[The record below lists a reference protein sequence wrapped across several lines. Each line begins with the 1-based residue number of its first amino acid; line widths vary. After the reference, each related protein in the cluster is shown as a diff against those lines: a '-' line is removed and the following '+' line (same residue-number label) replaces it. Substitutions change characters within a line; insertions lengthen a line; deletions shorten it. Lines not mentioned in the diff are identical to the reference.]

1 MQNVYR
7 RSIRN
12 KKLLRAECYCNYVLL
27 YIMEIDVSILLIWIL
42 FSKYINDKTK
52 IYTLIKYKIKH

>member
-12 KKLLRAECYCNYVLL
+12 KKLLRADTECYCNYVLL
-27 YIMEIDVSILLIWIL
+27 YIMEIDVSILLIGY
-42 FSKYINDKTK
+42 FSVNTLMIRLKYI
-52 IYTLIKYKIKH
+52 H